1 MSRPTRVLYVENDPA
16 LRGIMSTL
24 LSGRT
29 DITVTLAAA
38 SGEELLEHAD
48 VVAQA
53 DVALLDLALGRG
65 EMNGIDLA
73 IRLREENPNLGI
85 VIHSQ
90 HDAAGFEGR
99 VPPRHRLGW
108 ATFPKTGDLDVD
120 ALVLVLRQAAS
131 GLGPR
136 LDTDLPSTG
145 DPLAALTPR
154 QRSAMRLLAQGL
166 TGHEIARQLDTTHAA
181 IRQDLS
187 RAYRCLV
194 PEVAPTEDIR
204 TKALLVYLELTRN
217 DGADS
222 L

>member
-16 LRGIMSTL
+16 LRGIMCTL
-24 LSGRT
+24 LAIRQ
-29 DITVTLAAA
+29 DITVTSAVS
-38 SGEELLEHAD
+38 SGVELLQHSEAIE
-48 VVAQA
+48 QA

-65 EMNGIDLA
+65 EMNGIDLG
-73 IRLREENPNLGI
+73 IRLRETNPNLGV

-99 VPPRHRLGW
+99 IPPRHRLGW
-108 ATFPKTGDLDVD
+108 VTFPKTGDLDVD
-120 ALVLVLRQAAS
+120 SLVAALRQAAR
-131 GLGPR
+131 GLSPR
-136 LDTDLPSTG
+136 SHAAERQLT

-194 PEVAPTEDIR
+194 PNVAPTEDIR
-204 TKALLVYLELTRN
+204 TKALLRYLDLTR
-217 DGADS
+217 GEETDS
-222 L
+222 W